1 MTQTLTD
8 HDSIKRWAREHGAR
22 PALVKGTARHNDAD
36 ALQLA
41 MEGTTQD
48 GRLEPIDWD
57 DWFQRFDESG
67 LALMVDDSA
76 GVASAN
82 KLVPRGV
89 TAASRATT
97 KRGPTSNNKPAA
109 ATEDE
114 DDDLFDDSEDELDDE
129 FEEDEDDRD

>member
-22 PALVKGTARHNDAD
+22 PALVKGTARDTEDNV
-36 ALQLA
+36 LRFA
-41 MEGTTQD
+41 MEGTSQD

-76 GVASAN
+76 GQASAN
-82 KLVPRGV
+82 KLVPRSA
-89 TAASRATT
+89 TASRAATI
-97 KRGPTSNNKPAA
+97 RGAASNNKPAA
-109 ATEDE
+109 ATEGIGSAAAE
-114 DDDLFDDSEDELDDE
+114 VVT
-129 FEEDEDDRD
+129 

>member
-22 PALVKGTARHNDAD
+22 PALVKGTARDKDAN

-41 MEGTTQD
+41 MEGTSQE

-57 DWFQRFDESG
+57 AWFQRFDENG
-67 LALMVDDSA
+67 LALIVDDSA
-76 GVASAN
+76 GAASAN
-82 KLVPRGV
+82 KLVPRGSA
-89 TAASRATT
+89 TARQAAT
-97 KRGPTSNNKPAA
+97 KRGAASDNKPAA
-109 ATEDE
+109 ADDE

-129 FEEDEDDRD
+129 FDEDEEDRD

>member
-22 PALVKGTARHNDAD
+22 PALVKGTTRPNDAN

-76 GVASAN
+76 ASAN
-82 KLVPRGV
+82 KLVPRV
-89 TAASRATT
+89 AASAGRATT
-97 KRGPTSNNKPAA
+97 KRGPASNNKPA

-129 FEEDEDDRD
+129 FDEDEDDRD

>member
-8 HDSIKRWAREHGAR
+8 HDSIRRWAREHGAR
-22 PALVKGTARHNDAD
+22 PALVKGTTRHNDAN

-67 LALMVDDSA
+67 LALMIDDSA
-76 GVASAN
+76 ASAN
-82 KLVPRGV
+82 KLVPR
-89 TAASRATT
+89 TATSAGRATT
-97 KRGPTSNNKPAA
+97 KRGAASNNTPAA

-114 DDDLFDDSEDELDDE
+114 DDDLFGDSEDELDDE

>member
-1 MTQTLTD
+1 MTQTLID
-8 HDSIKRWAREHGAR
+8 HDSIKRWAREHGAK
-22 PALVKGTARHNDAD
+22 PALVKGTTRPSDSS

-76 GVASAN
+76 GAAGAN

-97 KRGPTSNNKPAA
+97 NRGATSNNKPGADA
-109 ATEDE
+109 EE

-129 FEEDEDDRD
+129 FEEDEDDRE